1 MSLKKSFTQEFV
13 IFCVY
18 IKKITKCGNST
29 NYYSNVKLRY
39 TLQEGSP
46 ASPPLLAERKI
57 KEHFFLMLIARP
69 AVLPVSV
76 PQLHPQTYEQR
87 NVSEL
92 RSGVQGLGVPGGVPG
107 QSPGFLSP
115 QGCVP

>member
-1 MSLKKSFTQEFV
+1 M

-57 KEHFFLMLIARP
+57 KEHFFLLLIARP
-69 AVLPVSV
+69 VVLPVSV

-92 RSGVQGLGVPGGVPG
+92 RSEGPGNWVFPGGVPG

-115 QGCVP
+115 